1 MEKIAWVVLA
11 IATLVSGIV
20 AQWRPRALPLG
31 RLALGLF
38 YVVAGAIVHCYYL
51 ATGSSY
57 ATFADAAHVSF
68 VRTAWHSVVAP
79 NQTLFIGLLIA
90 FEAAAGVLVL
100 MGGRKAQLGM
110 VGILGMQAC
119 LLLFGWFLTVS
130 GIFMLVAVGL
140 LLRAQVHHDRT
151 EQHSGVAAP

>member
-1 MEKIAWVVLA
+1 
-11 IATLVSGIV
+11 
-20 AQWRPRALPLG
+20 
-31 RLALGLF
+31 
-38 YVVAGAIVHCYYL
+38 
-51 ATGSSY
+51 
-57 ATFADAAHVSF
+57 VSF

-140 LLRAQVHHDRT
+140 LLRAQVQHDRT